1 MNLHHLHSLC
11 YKKQPSLYSSP
22 QIFLEHGYSGKSLS
36 FSRLCSECLWFGF
49 AIFKNVITLR
59 TCGWVSVPQ
68 PWIFFPGE
76 TWAALSHDREKC
88 QVSWEKTFWH
98 LLHNLGKKKTN
109 TGKTK
114 IQPHSATPRSVIWRR
129 KLTFICLAQQV
140 NYGNNH
146 TCPSF
151 TLPYSLYK
159 WNICLF
165 CDYNVVK
172 MQLDGA
178 DRMFAFC
185 YIWIN
190 IDRHNPK
197 NHNCNKNKQYNPVVN
212 EQLKIGC
219 IYTIQI

>member
-1 MNLHHLHSLC
+1 MLISPGRKHFPRNIIIAIIYMNLHHLHSLC

-98 LLHNLGKKKTN
+98 LLHRLGKKKQTLERPKFN
-109 TGKTK
+109 P
-114 IQPHSATPRSVIWRR
+114 IQQHQEVLSEGGSS
-129 KLTFICLAQQV
+129 
-140 NYGNNH
+140 
-146 TCPSF
+146 PSYVLHNRLIMAIT
-151 TLPYSLYK
+151 TLVPLYPS
-159 WNICLF
+159 IF
-165 CDYNVVK
+165 
-172 MQLDGA
+172 
-178 DRMFAFC
+178 
-185 YIWIN
+185 
-190 IDRHNPK
+190 
-197 NHNCNKNKQYNPVVN
+197 PV
-212 EQLKIGC
+212 
-219 IYTIQI
+219 

>member
-1 MNLHHLHSLC
+1 MPKVRVAFPWVMLISPGRKHFPRNIIIAIIYMNLHHLHSLC

-98 LLHNLGKKKTN
+98 LLHRLGKKTKHWKDQNSTPFSN
-109 TGKTK
+109 TKK
-114 IQPHSATPRSVIWRR
+114 
-129 KLTFICLAQQV
+129 
-140 NYGNNH
+140 
-146 TCPSF
+146 
-151 TLPYSLYK
+151 
-159 WNICLF
+159 
-165 CDYNVVK
+165 
-172 MQLDGA
+172 
-178 DRMFAFC
+178 C
-185 YIWIN
+185 Y
-190 IDRHNPK
+190 
-197 NHNCNKNKQYNPVVN
+197 
-212 EQLKIGC
+212 LKEEAHLHMSCTTG
-219 IYTIQI
+219 